1 MRSSWLVW
9 CAPLGLVACAGSGP
23 RAPAP
28 GVEPAAVTSA
38 ATDAAVAPPI
48 VDAAV
53 VDAAVDAPPV
63 TAAEARQTRMR
74 TPRSAQV
81 NAEDLQRL
89 AESRARFDALAR
101 EHDGSYVYVAG
112 FGSWTSADAVTT
124 VRVRRGVVVERSF
137 EVTRDG
143 GRGRPRKRLVSWT
156 ETGAKVGSH
165 QADAEPAL
173 LMDERYDACA
183 QLIELSAH
191 VDHLRVAIDFDERGL
206 LARCGSEQVAC
217 SDPCWQ
223 GTNLRSLTF
232 GP

>member
-9 CAPLGLVACAGSGP
+9 CAPLGLLACAGSGP
-23 RAPAP
+23 RTPAP
-28 GVEPAAVTSA
+28 GVEPGAVASV
-38 ATDAAVAPPI
+38 ATDASVAPPI
-48 VDAAV
+48 VDAAA

-63 TAAEARQTRMR
+63 TAAEARQRRMR

-89 AESRARFDALAR
+89 ADSRARFDALAR
-101 EHDGSYVYVAG
+101 EHDGSYTYVAG
-112 FGSWTSADAVTT
+112 FGSWTGGDAVTT
-124 VRVRRGVVVERSF
+124 VRVRRGAVVERSF

-143 GRGRPRKRLVSWT
+143 GRGRPRKRLISWT
-156 ETGAKVGSH
+156 EQGADVGSH

-183 QLIELSAH
+183 QLIESSGQ
-191 VDHLRVAIDFDERGL
+191 VDHLRVDIDFDDRGL
-206 LARCGSEQVAC
+206 LARCASEMVAC

-223 GTNLRSLTF
+223 GTHLRSLTF
-232 GP
+232 GR